1 VNHDALRRALER
13 DLLIASIERMDPD
26 DAQAI
31 LEYVQRATDPP
42 TGRLDLPRLGDDEQ
56 RDLAALLERVESGG

>member
-13 DLLIASIERMDPD
+13 DLVIASIESMTPD

-31 LEYVQRATDPP
+31 LEYIQRATDPA
-42 TGRLDLPRLGDDEQ
+42 TGRLDLSRLSEDDRAE
-56 RDLAALLERVESGG
+56 LAELLSSLDA